1 MQAVSAGVHQGLT
14 PVIRCVSSQRP
25 LIEETTML
33 LVPTRILHAFVSPTM
48 FAQNSA
54 NTVFATQH
62 YCRAHQQVYGSVCL
76 GGEQRKATLGAE
88 YVEKNLAAA
97 DDFTGPFQEAMTA
110 RCWGVAG
117 GTMSSM
123 PRRAL

>member
-1 MQAVSAGVHQGLT
+1 
-14 PVIRCVSSQRP
+14 
-25 LIEETTML
+25 ML

-110 RCWGVAG
+110 LCWGVAG